1 VPAEAAPR
9 QTWNDTE
16 LKEEREMRRIG
27 LVFLLA
33 AVALAVL
40 GADDK
45 SSAIVLKFTD
55 FQAGNEGLTKAYKE
69 MAAIFEKAHPNVKI
83 DYQQY
88 GAPTYNEF
96 LKPAIASG
104 KGPDLMAVFPGPDL
118 TDIGKAGSLRDLTR
132 DIDPEWK
139 GWLGP
144 AYDFSGLRYGGKI
157 LVIPQDVWTEALWY
171 YKDML
176 KSIGVDAAKMKGVPT
191 AQDFIDMVKP
201 AKAKGLNVVTAGFL
215 ESWCVY
221 DSFYN
226 YVHQQQKNQ
235 SVDVV
240 QQAFDGKVSWK
251 QDIFRNAINVFV
263 RLNDAAVWNK
273 DSLNQDY
280 QVQGL
285 GRWLNKESIFIYAQA
300 DWFAGSMTPAENSM
314 SNPNV
319 GIMQYPLV
327 GRGSKV
333 VYNKNFGSD
342 IGVYA
347 EGKHQD
353 LAVAWCKLTNS
364 PEASRIFV
372 KFGVNPAAGVD
383 KTKLPVTE
391 NPLFNELIKLYNAP
405 GVVSEVYYANAEA
418 QKVLSDGIISVMLKQ
433 RKVDEVLAELD
444 GVCGFSQ

>member
-1 VPAEAAPR
+1 
-9 QTWNDTE
+9 
-16 LKEEREMRRIG
+16 MRKIG
-27 LVFLLA
+27 LVLLLA
-33 AVALAVL
+33 VVALAVL

-45 SSAIVLKFTD
+45 SGAIVLKFTD

-69 MAAIFEKAHPNVKI
+69 IAAIFEKAHPNVKI

-118 TDIGKAGSLRDLTR
+118 TDIGKAGSLRDLTK

-139 GWLGP
+139 SWLGP
-144 AYDFSGLRYGGKI
+144 AYDFAGLRHGGKI
-157 LVIPQDVWTEALWY
+157 LIIPQDVWTEALWY

-176 KSIGVDAAKMKGVPT
+176 KNIGVDAAKMKGVPT
-191 AQDFIDMVKP
+191 VQDFINMVKP
-201 AKAKGLNVVTAGFL
+201 AKAKGVNVVTAGFL

-235 SVDVV
+235 SVDIV

-251 QDIFRNAINVFV
+251 QDIFRNAVNVFV

-280 QVQGL
+280 QVQAL
-285 GRWLNKESIFIYAQA
+285 GKWLNKESIFIYAQA

-327 GRGSKV
+327 NAGSKA
-333 VYNKNFGSD
+333 VYNKNFGTD

-372 KFGVNPAAGVD
+372 KYGVNPAAGVD
-383 KTKLPVTE
+383 KAKLPVTE

-444 GVCGFSQ
+444 KVCGFRK